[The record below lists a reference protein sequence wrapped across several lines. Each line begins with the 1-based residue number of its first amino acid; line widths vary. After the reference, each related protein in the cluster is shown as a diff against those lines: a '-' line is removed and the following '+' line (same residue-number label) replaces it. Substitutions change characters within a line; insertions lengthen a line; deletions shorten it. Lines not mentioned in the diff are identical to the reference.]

1 MFEVTSQPFGKS
13 TSDELTLSGNSKFL
27 ESRNKPSFSIPFS
40 IKIFISL
47 IVIGSVVLIWETIK
61 GEKALK

>member
-1 MFEVTSQPFGKS
+1 MFEVASQPFGTNTKE
-13 TSDELTLSGNSKFL
+13 ELTLSGNSTFL

-47 IVIGSVVLIWETIK
+47 IIIGSVVLIWETIK